1 MPQPDGRIARINLSN
16 GGVPKL
22 SVPTASVTTLG
33 LAGDRQNDTR
43 HHGGPDRALCLF
55 SLERIQA
62 LQAEGHPIVPGAAGE
77 NLTVSGLNWERIQ
90 PGVRLQ
96 LGEQVQ
102 IEVTSYTA
110 PCNNLVSF
118 FLEKDYG
125 RISQTRHP
133 GWARVYARVLRTG
146 SLHSGDPVHIL

>member
-1 MPQPDGRIARINLSN
+1 MPQPDGRIAQINLSN

-22 SVPTASVTTLG
+22 PVPTASVTTLG

-77 NLTVSGLNWERIQ
+77 NLTVSGLDWERIQ